1 MHQLGVIAVGTDDV
15 RLITSSVAGM
25 VDHSATLDMD
35 VDGLPVRITHP
46 DRVMFPDIGVTKRD
60 LIAYYL
66 SVGPGILRA
75 LRDRPTTLER
85 WPDGVHE
92 GVKLAQRGARGGD
105 AFFQK
110 RVPAGAPTYVRTCRI
125 SFPSGR
131 IADEVCP
138 DSVAVIAWA
147 ANLGTITFHPWPV
160 RASDPDVPD
169 ELRIDLDPQPGT
181 TFKDAVA
188 VAHDARDVLAAHGL
202 TAFPKTSGGRGL
214 HLFVRIQPRWTFVD
228 TRHAAIALGRELV
241 RRRPDLVTVNWWKEQ
256 RGERIFVDYNQ
267 NARDRTIASAYS
279 VRARPGAPVSTP
291 VRWTE
296 LDEIEPADFTV
307 LTVPGR
313 FAQVG
318 DPYEAMD
325 DVAYDLSPLLELYER
340 FERDHGAAE
349 MPYPPDYPKMAGEPK
364 RVQPSKARPANK

>member
-1 MHQLGVIAVGTDDV
+1 
-15 RLITSSVAGM
+15 M
-25 VDHSATLDMD
+25 VDHSGALLMD

-46 DRVMFPDIGVTKRD
+46 DRVMFPDVNLTKRD

-92 GVKLAQRGARGGD
+92 GVKLAQRGAHGGD

-110 RVPAGAPTYVRTCRI
+110 RVPAGAPAYVRTCRI
-125 SFPSGR
+125 AFPSGR
-131 IADEVCP
+131 HADEVCP
-138 DSVAVIAWA
+138 DSIAVIAWA

-160 RASDPDVPD
+160 RTTDPDTPD

-188 VAHDARDVLAAHGL
+188 VAHEARAVLSDLGLAAFL
-202 TAFPKTSGGRGL
+202 KTSGGRGL

-241 RRRPDLVTVNWWKEQ
+241 RRQPGRVTVNWWKEQ

-279 VRARPGAPVSTP
+279 IRARPGAPVSAP
-291 VRWTE
+291 LYWDE
-296 LDEIEPADFTV
+296 LDDVTPADFTV
-307 LTVPGR
+307 LTVPRR
-313 FAQVG
+313 FAQIG
-318 DPYEAMD
+318 DPWESID
-325 DVAYDLSPLLELYER
+325 DVAFDLTPLLELYER
-340 FERDHGAAE
+340 FERDGGNAE

-364 RVQPSKARPANK
+364 RVQPSRARREGDQ